1 MLVAGHPPP
10 NPAELIESGA
20 MADLLSWAKEHYEF
34 VVIDTPPVAVVS
46 DAMPLLRQ
54 VDGVILVSKL
64 GKNTRDAAAYL
75 RDRLRGVNA
84 PLLGVVAN
92 GVKAKAENAYGYGYG
107 YGYGYKGRVGDQP
120 AQASDQH
127 SSVH

>member
-1 MLVAGHPPP
+1 
-10 NPAELIESGA
+10 
-20 MADLLSWAKEHYEF
+20 MADLLSWATEHYQF

-46 DAMPLLRQ
+46 TISGRRGHST
-54 VDGVILVSKL
+54 GVPTIIVSQL

-92 GVKAKAENAYGYGYG
+92 GVKAKSETAYGYGYN
-107 YGYGYKGRVGDQP
+107 YGYAHAYGDRLTDQQLDETQQP
-120 AQASDQH
+120 SAR
-127 SSVH
+127 